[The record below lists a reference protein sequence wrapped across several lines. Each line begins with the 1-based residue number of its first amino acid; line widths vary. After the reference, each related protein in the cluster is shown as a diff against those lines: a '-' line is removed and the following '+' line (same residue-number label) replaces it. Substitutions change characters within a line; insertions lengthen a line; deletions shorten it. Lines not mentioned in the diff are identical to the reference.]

1 MRLNHMQKSGQR
13 IVIIGSGGHAVSV
26 ASVAMSVG
34 YQIHK
39 FVDSKRNGEKLLG
52 IAIVATVVDALE
64 NEKLELAIAIGD
76 NYVRSNVFNELKK
89 LNCETRF
96 PAIIHKSAVVSEF
109 CSIDCGTVV
118 MPNSVIGPNT
128 RVGQFC
134 IINTQSSVDHDCV
147 MDDFSSLAPGA
158 VTGGSVR
165 IGLRSAISIGA
176 TIKHGVTIGNDT
188 VVGGKSYVNKTL
200 PENVLAY
207 GIPARVVRSRT
218 AGEVYIK

>member
-1 MRLNHMQKSGQR
+1 MHLNHMQKSGQR
-13 IVIIGSGGHAVSV
+13 IVIVGSGGHAISV

-39 FVDSKRNGEKLLG
+39 FVDSRRSGDNLFG
-52 IAIVATVVDALE
+52 IAIVARVVDALE
-64 NEKLELAIAIGD
+64 NDNLELAIAIGD
-76 NYVRSNVFNELKK
+76 NHVRFKVFNELKE
-89 LNCETRF
+89 LDGQIRF
-96 PAIIHKSAVVSEF
+96 PVIIHKSAVISEF
-109 CSIDCGTVV
+109 CSIDCGAVV
-118 MPNSVIGPNT
+118 MPNAVIGPNT
-128 RVGQFC
+128 KIGKFC
-134 IINTQSSVDHDCV
+134 VINTQSSVDHDCV

-158 VTGGSVR
+158 VTGGSVK

-188 VVGGKSYVNKTL
+188 VVGAKSYVNKPL

-218 AGEVYIK
+218 VGEVYIK